1 MDALMVAVE
10 ARLGAIDGAA
20 SVGAD
25 SITLVEAG
33 AEGNGPGLW
42 DQELR
47 CGGAIFEKAL
57 WGAIRSVATLS
68 LSALRAVQVSRGVS
82 PAEAEPTL
90 TQEDCVT
97 ALQAQARKTT
107 GLVEGCAS
115 TLTAVKE
122 LLLSSQ
128 VNPLPSATANDDT
141 SVEQTLLHPQWLQRV
156 SALSRTLAPWASLLL
171 AAAQQSLPTDEE
183 DFKAKA
189 SSSSKSSSSALS
201 YEDAHSPLT
210 EVSTAVKAVQLQLWP
225 IIDGTCT
232 SLSEAEDAS
241 LSSLS
246 LSSEKVV
253 PELQLRE
260 RIVRSC
266 QPAGA
271 NVSRAVQEAVAKK
284 LLADQ
289 RRSVQSLR
297 GILEGH
303 W

>member
-1 MDALMVAVE
+1 M
-10 ARLGAIDGAA
+10 
-20 SVGAD
+20 
-25 SITLVEAG
+25 
-33 AEGNGPGLW
+33 
-42 DQELR
+42 
-47 CGGAIFEKAL
+47 
-57 WGAIRSVATLS
+57 
-68 LSALRAVQVSRGVS
+68 
-82 PAEAEPTL
+82 
-90 TQEDCVT
+90 
-97 ALQAQARKTT
+97 
-107 GLVEGCAS
+107 
-115 TLTAVKE
+115 
-122 LLLSSQ
+122 
-128 VNPLPSATANDDT
+128 
-141 SVEQTLLHPQWLQRV
+141 
-156 SALSRTLAPWASLLL
+156 
-171 AAAQQSLPTDEE
+171 
-183 DFKAKA
+183 
-189 SSSSKSSSSALS
+189 S